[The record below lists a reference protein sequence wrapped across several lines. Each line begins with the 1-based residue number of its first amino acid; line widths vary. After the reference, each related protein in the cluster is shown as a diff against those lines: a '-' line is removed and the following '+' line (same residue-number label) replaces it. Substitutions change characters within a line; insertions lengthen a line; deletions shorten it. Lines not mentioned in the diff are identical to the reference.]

1 MTMGGLHLLSGLVFA
16 SFIRNEKYKKAKWG
30 IVWGSIFPD
39 IDIIASIIIF
49 LFTGDLN
56 SAIFIHRSVTHGF
69 FAMGLVVLIGFVIS
83 RTRTDFKWVFLFSLA
98 FILGLLTHTFY
109 DLLDGYV
116 AIFAPFSYTRYS
128 ITGVTDPDL
137 LVGSTFFKVYN
148 ALDGMSDVIFYLLL
162 WYWAT
167 RKANITN
174 ELKFAK
180 KLLIVS
186 FVSIAYF
193 GILIVL
199 AFTEISVEMHLIL
212 VYAYWG
218 IIHLPLSIIIVQ
230 IKMRETIQDFSFM
243 KFREYIEKE

>member
-1 MTMGGLHLLSGLVFA
+1 MGGLHLLSGLVIA

-39 IDIIASIIIF
+39 IDILASIIIF
-49 LFTGDLN
+49 LFTGNLN
-56 SAIFIHRSVTHGF
+56 NAMFIHRTITHGF
-69 FAMGLVVLIGFVIS
+69 FAMGLIVPIGFLIS
-83 RTRTDFKWVFLFSLA
+83 RTRTDLKWTFLFSLA
-98 FILGLLTHTFY
+98 FAFGMLTHTFY

-116 AIFAPFSYTRYS
+116 AIFAPFSYTKYS
-128 ITGVTDPDL
+128 ITNITDPDL
-137 LVGSTFFKVYN
+137 LTLGTFFKVYN
-148 ALDGMSDVIFYLLL
+148 SIDGMSDVIFYLPL

-186 FVSIAYF
+186 FISIVYF
-193 GILIVL
+193 SCLLVL
-199 AFTEISVEMHLIL
+199 AFTDISVEMHIIL

-218 IIHLPLSIIIVQ
+218 IIHLPLSTVIVQ
-230 IKMRETIQDFSFM
+230 IKMRGTIQDFSFL
-243 KFREYIEKE
+243 KLRE

>member
-1 MTMGGLHLLSGLVFA
+1 MTMGGLHLLSGLVIA

-39 IDIIASIIIF
+39 IDLIASIIIF
-49 LFTGDLN
+49 LITGDLN
-56 SAIFIHRSVTHGF
+56 NAIFIHRSITHGF
-69 FAMGLVVLIGFVIS
+69 FAMGLVLLIGFLIS
-83 RTRTDFKWVFLFSLA
+83 RTRTDFKWVFLFSIA
-98 FILGLLTHTFY
+98 FGFGILTHTLY

-116 AIFAPFSYTRYS
+116 AIFAPFSYTKYS
-128 ITGVTDPDL
+128 ITNITDPDL
-137 LVGSTFFKVYN
+137 LTLGTFFKIYN

-162 WYWAT
+162 YYWGT
-167 RKANITN
+167 RKANIIN

-186 FVSIAYF
+186 LISIVYF
-193 GILIVL
+193 SCLLVL
-199 AFTEISVEMHLIL
+199 AFTDISVEMHLIF

-230 IKMRETIQDFSFM
+230 IKMRETIQDFSFL
-243 KFREYIEKE
+243 KFRE